1 MSDIITPLALPA
13 CPKAERTGRERLRVT
28 SGSIGE
34 VDNHAPPARGQSV
47 EGKQKLVF
55 PKLGELR
62 GKDGVVLM
70 EAVDS
75 EEVTREVTP
84 LEHFGSVSVLIISV
98 GDP

>member
-1 MSDIITPLALPA
+1 
-13 CPKAERTGRERLRVT
+13 
-28 SGSIGE
+28 
-34 VDNHAPPARGQSV
+34 
-47 EGKQKLVF
+47 LVF

-62 GKDGVVLM
+62 GKDGVMLM

-75 EEVTREVTP
+75 EEVTREETP